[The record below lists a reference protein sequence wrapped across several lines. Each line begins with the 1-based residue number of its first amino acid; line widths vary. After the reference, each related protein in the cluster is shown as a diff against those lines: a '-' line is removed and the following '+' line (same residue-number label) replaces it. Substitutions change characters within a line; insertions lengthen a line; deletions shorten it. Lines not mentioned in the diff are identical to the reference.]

1 METAL
6 LILLIVTLCAAV
18 AAVALLVLL
27 LRRMKE
33 LDADKLT
40 DAISDEVTERSGL
53 LLYNVKNE
61 LLRENRE
68 SRGETGQAVQTT
80 MRAVSETLTGSVNE
94 QLRTFSAQ
102 NAAALGAIRDTMEG
116 RLDALRR
123 ENGEQ
128 LGKIQQTVDEKLQQT
143 LNERI
148 SQSFQTVSERLEAVY
163 AGLGEVRAL
172 AGGVGD
178 LKRVLSN
185 VKTRG
190 ILGEYQLGAIL
201 EEILSPEQYAANVA
215 TKPGSDNRVE
225 YAIRLPGEAGEGVWL
240 PVDAKF
246 PGDSY
251 EAVLD
256 AEEAADPARLA
267 EARAVLTARLKAE
280 AKDVHDKYIDPPHTT
295 EFAILFLPFEGL
307 YAEAVRLGMVEL
319 LQRAY
324 RVNLAGP
331 TTFAALLN
339 SLQMG
344 FRTLAIQK
352 RSGEVWKLLGAVK
365 TEFETFEDVL
375 TAAQRRIEQTGA
387 ELDKLV
393 GVRTRKINSRLRNV
407 TALPAEE
414 SARTLEE

>member
-1 METAL
+1 M
-6 LILLIVTLCAAV
+6 
-18 AAVALLVLL
+18 
-27 LRRMKE
+27 
-33 LDADKLT
+33 
-40 DAISDEVTERSGL
+40 
-53 LLYNVKNE
+53 
-61 LLRENRE
+61 
-68 SRGETGQAVQTT
+68 
-80 MRAVSETLTGSVNE
+80 
-94 QLRTFSAQ
+94 
-102 NAAALGAIRDTMEG
+102 
-116 RLDALRR
+116 
-123 ENGEQ
+123 
-128 LGKIQQTVDEKLQQT
+128 
-143 LNERI
+143 
-148 SQSFQTVSERLEAVY
+148 
-163 AGLGEVRAL
+163 
-172 AGGVGD
+172 
-178 LKRVLSN
+178 
-185 VKTRG
+185 
-190 ILGEYQLGAIL
+190 
-201 EEILSPEQYAANVA
+201 
-215 TKPGSDNRVE
+215 
-225 YAIRLPGEAGEGVWL
+225 
-240 PVDAKF
+240 
-246 PGDSY
+246 
-251 EAVLD
+251 
-256 AEEAADPARLA
+256 
-267 EARAVLTARLKAE
+267 TARLKAE

-414 SARTLEE
+414 SSKVLEE